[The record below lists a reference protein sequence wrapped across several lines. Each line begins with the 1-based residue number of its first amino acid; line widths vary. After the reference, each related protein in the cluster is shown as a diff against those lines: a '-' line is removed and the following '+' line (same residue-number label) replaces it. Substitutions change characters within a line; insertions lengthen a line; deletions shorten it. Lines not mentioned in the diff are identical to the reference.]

1 LAASQRKRIGFF
13 PDLPDWLARLLFW
26 PTFLWNWGLGR
37 VLKIRH
43 WWDQV
48 DDGLWLGAM
57 PMPSDAKR
65 LRQLGITGV
74 INMCQEYPGPIAQYS
89 ELGIE
94 QLHLPT
100 VDFHPPTLKMIQQ
113 GVAFI
118 KQQIDAGGA
127 VYVHCKAG
135 RARSATVAL
144 CYLIAHRQMSPEQA
158 QQYLLNHR
166 PHVNP
171 RLTERSVVKEFV
183 ADLGQSKG

>member
-1 LAASQRKRIGFF
+1 
-13 PDLPDWLARLLFW
+13 
-26 PTFLWNWGLGR
+26 
-37 VLKIRH
+37 
-43 WWDQV
+43 
-48 DDGLWLGAM
+48 M

-65 LRQLGITGV
+65 LHQLGITGV
-74 INMCQEYPGPIAQYS
+74 INMCQEYPGPIAQYR

-118 KQQIDAGGA
+118 KQQVGGGGA
-127 VYVHCKAG
+127 GYFPSKAG
-135 RARSATVAL
+135 RARSATVAI

-158 QQYLLNHR
+158 QQYLLDHR

-183 ADLGQSKG
+183 IALGQSHN

>member
-1 LAASQRKRIGFF
+1 
-13 PDLPDWLARLLFW
+13 
-26 PTFLWNWGLGR
+26 
-37 VLKIRH
+37 
-43 WWDQV
+43 
-48 DDGLWLGAM
+48 
-57 PMPSDAKR
+57 
-65 LRQLGITGV
+65 
-74 INMCQEYPGPIAQYS
+74 MCQEYPGPVAQYR

-100 VDFHPPTLKMIQQ
+100 VDFHPPTLQMIQQ

-118 KQQIDAGGA
+118 KQQIDTGGS

-158 QQYLLNHR
+158 QQHLLDHR

-183 ADLGQSKG
+183 TAFGQSQN